1 MKRDGFGLVEILISS
16 SLLAFV
22 IAGTAQLIIASL
34 NAKKSAD
41 FAFAAARQASVVL
54 EHDKSLPFDS
64 PELEPGTSNPDVE
77 DGAFPGRLTAARS
90 IESTQAN
97 LKRITVVVSDRYSP
111 QKKQIYCLTL
121 CRGLGF

>member
-34 NAKKSAD
+34 DAKKSAD
-41 FAFAAARQASVVL
+41 FAFAAARQASGVL
-54 EHDKSLPFDS
+54 ELAKSLPFDS
-64 PELEPGTSNPDVE
+64 PELETGTSNPEVE
-77 DGAFPGRLTAARS
+77 DGAFPGLLAAAQS
-90 IESTQAN
+90 IETQQEN
-97 LKRITVVVSDRYSP
+97 LKRITVVVSDRFSP
-111 QKKQIYCLTL
+111 QKKQTYCLTL

>member
-34 NAKKSAD
+34 DAKKSAD
-41 FAFAAARQASVVL
+41 FAFAAARQASGVL
-54 EHDKSLPFDS
+54 EQAKSLPFDS
-64 PELEPGTSNPDVE
+64 PELETGTSNPEVE
-77 DGAFPGRLTAARS
+77 DGAFPGRLAAARS
-90 IESTQAN
+90 IETNQEN
-97 LKRITVVVSDRYSP
+97 MKRITVVVSDRFSP
-111 QKKQIYCLTL
+111 QKKQAYCLTL